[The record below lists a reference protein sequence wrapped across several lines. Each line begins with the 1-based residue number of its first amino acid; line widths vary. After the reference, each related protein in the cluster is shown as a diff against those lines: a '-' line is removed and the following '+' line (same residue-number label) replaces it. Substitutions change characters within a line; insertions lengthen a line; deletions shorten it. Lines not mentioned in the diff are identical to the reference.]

1 MASIRGGGA
10 RRDRTADLLHAMQ
23 ALSQLSYG
31 PTRSRRKLRT
41 GLRIVKHRWDG
52 AESVAA
58 RARIQARK
66 PKTAGNF

>member
-1 MASIRGGGA
+1 
-10 RRDRTADLLHAMQ
+10 MQ

-41 GLRIVKHRWDG
+41 GLGIVKHRWDG
-52 AESVAA
+52 EESRARVCYPVRVRPLSRVAA
-58 RARIQARK
+58 RARIQARE

>member
-1 MASIRGGGA
+1 
-10 RRDRTADLLHAMQ
+10 MQ

-41 GLRIVKHRWDG
+41 DLVIVKHRWVG

-58 RARIQARK
+58 RARIQARE